1 MKIQKIL
8 KRLLQ
13 LHPKS
18 EPSTLD
24 RIKRLLKDLN
34 SPESKIS
41 NLIQVVGTN
50 SKHSLIVSA
59 REIFETAGYTCN
71 LNISPSLRKFNERY
85 YFSGK
90 YISDEELY
98 DLLIE
103 VEQVNNNKSISFH
116 EIITAAWILHASRK
130 KAMVNI
136 MEAGALFRLDSSNV
150 FQKNICS
157 VVMPIGID
165 HRDFL
170 KKGTI
175 DEIVYEKCSHLLSGS
190 KIFVSEQKKNV
201 LEKIKKNIFNNSSKK
216 FILGEN
222 YKYKKNNN
230 GFFYEDKL
238 GKMNL
243 PLPNLL
249 GDFQLS
255 TVSTAIAVTRNLD
268 QFKITEPHIKKAIT
282 KIRSEARLQNITQG
296 KLRKYVY
303 KDNQIILD
311 GAHNP
316 LAASVIEK
324 YLKNLNSGRKIIMLL
339 GMMANKDHKEFIQMF
354 KNRVHSIIA
363 LDIPNQRNF
372 IKKEK
377 LSKIAQSCGIPS
389 TTENSI
395 VSALK
400 NIAKENDKAII
411 FCTGSLYFVG
421 EILNL
426 N

>member
-18 EPSTLD
+18 EPSTLS

-34 SPESKIS
+34 SPENKIS
-41 NLIQVVGTN
+41 NLIQVLGTN
-50 SKHSLIVSA
+50 SKHSLIVSI

-71 LNISPSLRKFNERY
+71 VNISPSLRKFNERY

-90 YISDEELY
+90 YISDEDLY

-130 KAMVNI
+130 EAEVNI

-165 HRDFL
+165 HLDFL

-175 DEIVYEKCSHLLSGS
+175 DEIVYEKCSHLLSNS
-190 KIFVSEQKKNV
+190 KIFVSEQKNSV
-201 LEKIKKNIFNNSSKK
+201 LEKIKKNIANNSSKK
-216 FILGEN
+216 FILGED
-222 YKYKKNNN
+222 YKYKKDNN
-230 GFFYEDKL
+230 GLIYEDKL
-238 GKMNL
+238 GELNL

-249 GDFQLS
+249 GDFQLG
-255 TVSTAIAVTRNLD
+255 TVTTAIAVARNLN
-268 QFKITEPHIKKAIT
+268 QFKISESHIKESII
-282 KIRSEARLQNITQG
+282 KIKSEGRLQNITHG
-296 KLRKYVY
+296 KLRKYVSEG
-303 KDNQIILD
+303 NQIILD

-316 LAASVIEK
+316 LAFFAIKK
-324 YLKNLNSGRKIIMLL
+324 YLETLNKERKVFLVL
-339 GMMANKDHKEFIQMF
+339 AMMSTKQHKECIQIL
-354 KNRVHSIIA
+354 KKKVHAIIT
-363 LDIPNQRNF
+363 LDIPNQENF
-372 IKKEK
+372 IKKEE
-377 LSKIAQSCGIPS
+377 LSKIAQSCGIHS
-389 TTENSI
+389 KTENSI
-395 VSALK
+395 EVAFK
-400 NIAKENDKAII
+400 NIAKENCNAII
-411 FCTGSLYFVG
+411 FCTGSLFFAG